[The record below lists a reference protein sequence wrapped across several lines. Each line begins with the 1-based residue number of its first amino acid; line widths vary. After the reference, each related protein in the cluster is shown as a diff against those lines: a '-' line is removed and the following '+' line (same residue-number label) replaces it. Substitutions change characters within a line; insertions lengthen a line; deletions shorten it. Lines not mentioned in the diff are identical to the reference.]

1 MTTPQR
7 SREQLDARFE
17 QWRASGDRRVRNALV
32 EDYAWLA
39 SYCAHR
45 FANRGESRDDL
56 GQVALLGLV
65 NAVDRFDPSRG
76 LAFSTFAV
84 PTILGELRRHFRDK
98 TWSVHV
104 TRRAKEASR
113 TVAIAADELTAA
125 LGRTP
130 SIPEIAERA
139 SLGVDHVL
147 EALEVNVLR
156 RGASFDPFAGDS
168 GEDTALGVD
177 DTGFASAEAR
187 NVVATLLAVLP
198 TDRDRRIVRMRFV
211 EGLTQSEIAERIGV
225 SQVQVSRLLR
235 ANLDRMRRA
244 ADRGR
249 AGRRTTPAGSV
260 AGHGC

>member
-56 GQVALLGLV
+56 GQVAFLGLV

-211 EGLTQSEIAERIGV
+211 EGLTQSEIAQRIGV

-249 AGRRTTPAGSV
+249 AGRRSTPAGSE
-260 AGHGC
+260 AGQGR